1 MIAMELMSPGQPLVR
16 VERETPE
23 PGAGQVRICIEACG
37 ICRTDLHVIDSELPG
52 GRLPIV
58 PGHEIVGRV
67 EAVGMGADPLWMGK
81 RVGVGWLGHTC
92 GDCSYC
98 HSGQENLCDRPGF
111 TGFTLDGGFATHTI
125 ADARYV
131 FPLPEEGEAAKLAP
145 LMCAGLI
152 GWRSL
157 NAAGEAKRLGL
168 YGFGAAAHIIIQ
180 VALWQ
185 GREVYAFTRH
195 GDVESQAF
203 ARRMG
208 ACWTG
213 ASGELPDKP
222 LDAAIIFAP
231 VGELVPAALKA
242 VRKGGRV
249 ICAGIHMSD
258 IPAFPYA
265 ILWGERS
272 VASVANLTRRDG
284 KEFLSLVPEVRIT
297 TSPQPYPL
305 EQANQA
311 IADLRSG
318 NVHGA
323 AVLIMT

>member
-16 VERETPE
+16 VERETPK
-23 PGAGQVRICIEACG
+23 PGAGQVRICIDACG

-67 EAVGMGADPLWMGK
+67 EAVGMGADPLWIGK

-98 HSGQENLCDRPGF
+98 LSGQENLCDRPGF
-111 TGFTLDGGFATHTI
+111 TGFTLDGGFATHMI

-145 LMCAGLI
+145 LMCAGMI

-185 GREVYAFTRH
+185 GREVYAFTRP

-203 ARRMG
+203 AQKMG

-213 ASGELPDKP
+213 ASGDLPDKP

-249 ICAGIHMSD
+249 VCAGIHMSD

-297 TSPQPYPL
+297 TSPQLYPP

-311 IADLRSG
+311 IADLRGG